1 VFGDHQKRENYKI
14 TLVEKTGE
22 ENLAPVMAAFSRLSY
37 RFASLLFVG
46 SSAAYRPSS
55 GAVRSAARPGA
66 AARLCTSPRACG
78 APPRPL
84 AAPPPGPRGAR
95 AAVGLP
101 KGVDWGYED
110 DKGRTVVTSSGLS
123 TVALPEPF
131 TVLGIETSCDDTGVA
146 VVRSDGTILGEAL
159 ASQAELH
166 EAWGGVVPGLARDA
180 HVAALGNTIHL
191 ALARAGIPSAAHV
204 NAIAVTVGPGLEICL
219 RVGAEEAKRLAIA
232 HDKPFVAV
240 HHLEAHVLM
249 ARLACTPPPAF
260 PFLTLL
266 VSGGHCQ
273 LLLSRGIGDHLVI
286 GSTLDDALG
295 EAYDKV
301 RRLPLYMGQE
311 HARRNSPRFYF

>member
-1 VFGDHQKRENYKI
+1 
-14 TLVEKTGE
+14 
-22 ENLAPVMAAFSRLSY
+22 MAAFTRRSC

-46 SSAAYRPSS
+46 TSAAYRPAS
-55 GAVRSAARPGA
+55 GTVRMAARPGP
-66 AARLCTSPRACG
+66 ARLCSSPRACS
-78 APPRPL
+78 APR
-84 AAPPPGPRGAR
+84 ARPPGLRGAR

-101 KGVDWGYED
+101 KGVDWGDGD
-110 DKGRTVVTSSGLS
+110 DGRSFVTSTGR
-123 TVALPEPF
+123 VALPEPF

-180 HVAALGNTIHL
+180 HVAALGGAIEL
-191 ALARAGIPSAAHV
+191 ALSRAGMGSAAEV
-204 NAIAVTVGPGLEICL
+204 DAVAVTVGPGLEICL
-219 RVGAEEAKRLAIA
+219 RVGAEEAKRLALA
-232 HDKPFVAV
+232 HGKPFVAI

-249 ARLACTPPPAF
+249 ARLACQPPPPF

-273 LLLSRGIGDHLVI
+273 LLLSRGVGDHLVI

-295 EAYDKV
+295 EAYDKA
-301 RRLPLYMGQE
+301 RNIPLGLGRGKGRASGKHTTRPSWFGERGWHWVTIVGLGVGQ
-311 HARRNSPRFYF
+311 R